1 MRSMTLL
8 VLALALLLPSAVFA
22 SDSVAEAAADR
33 VEEPEGDTNRV
44 LQLDEAI
51 ELLMA
56 SSTMLAITD
65 ESIREAKTLE
75 DQAYTIWYPRVNL
88 TAIYTL
94 NDKEVSF
101 DSPNPY
107 APLGPYLESVYASD
121 PSLASFFAANP
132 AMPDARGLA
141 AMPGSSA
148 TIKERHSYRLVG
160 TVTQTLFNARAFPL
174 LDMAEIAVE
183 RAENGKQQATY
194 ELKRGVIQLYFGAV
208 TFKRL
213 IEVSR
218 RNVELSRLN
227 VDTAQA
233 MLDVDL
239 GLKFE
244 VNRAEVSLA
253 SAERE
258 LENARLAYRLALDA
272 LATFL
277 ETEPDFDV
285 ELPEE
290 RVLSEDLQEYVD
302 AAVAARSE
310 MESYS
315 LAAQFNEKRID
326 EVDSRFWPV
335 VFAQAQAMLQQ
346 ETAFG
351 GDPLTWSLTVQES
364 WDLYDGGLRAVEKS
378 GYEVAASQSK
388 LNRELREKQVA
399 AEVRQAWMS
408 VSSERQKVASAS
420 AEVGLAIENVEL
432 TQAAQELNAATA
444 VDVELAQRQR
454 YLSEVALATAEV
466 GLRAQIYALLFASG
480 EL

>member
-1 MRSMTLL
+1 
-8 VLALALLLPSAVFA
+8 
-22 SDSVAEAAADR
+22 
-33 VEEPEGDTNRV
+33 
-44 LQLDEAI
+44 
-51 ELLMA
+51 
-56 SSTMLAITD
+56 
-65 ESIREAKTLE
+65 
-75 DQAYTIWYPRVNL
+75 
-88 TAIYTL
+88 
-94 NDKEVSF
+94 
-101 DSPNPY
+101 
-107 APLGPYLESVYASD
+107 
-121 PSLASFFAANP
+121 
-132 AMPDARGLA
+132 
-141 AMPGSSA
+141 
-148 TIKERHSYRLVG
+148 
-160 TVTQTLFNARAFPL
+160 
-174 LDMAEIAVE
+174 
-183 RAENGKQQATY
+183 
-194 ELKRGVIQLYFGAV
+194 
-208 TFKRL
+208 
-213 IEVSR
+213 
-218 RNVELSRLN
+218 
-227 VDTAQA
+227 
-233 MLDVDL
+233 
-239 GLKFE
+239 
-244 VNRAEVSLA
+244 
-253 SAERE
+253 
-258 LENARLAYRLALDA
+258 
-272 LATFL
+272 L

-285 ELPEE
+285 ELPEK

-351 GDPLTWSLTVQES
+351 GDPLTWSLTVQAS